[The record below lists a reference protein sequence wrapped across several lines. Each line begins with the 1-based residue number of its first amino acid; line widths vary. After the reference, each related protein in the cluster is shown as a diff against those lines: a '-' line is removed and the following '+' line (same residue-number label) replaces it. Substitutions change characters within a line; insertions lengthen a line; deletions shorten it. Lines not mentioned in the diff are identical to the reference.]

1 MKQPDLS
8 VISRTVAISLPH
20 RVFFTD
26 GAFAPGNDVMAAA
39 LRGNEVDGRKRKVL
53 VVAEA
58 ALLRGQPELAAQLT
72 AWFAARSDE
81 WDLVGEPMALEG
93 GEACKNDWTLVG
105 KIWEAIEQAGIDR
118 HSFVVAMGGGALLDL
133 VGFAAATAHR
143 GVRHVRMPSTT
154 LSQGDGGVGVKNG
167 VNWFGKKNWVGSFA
181 VPWAVVNDHA
191 FLRSL
196 PEAGRRDGIIEAIKV
211 ALIRDREF
219 FGELEA
225 HADLLGSLDDGMLRR
240 LIRRSAELHVE
251 HICGGGDPFELGSAR
266 PLDFGHWVAHRIE
279 PMTGYA
285 LSHGKAVAI
294 GMAVDLLYA
303 VEKGIL
309 ARAEA
314 MRILSVIRRAGF
326 QLWHETLG
334 RREADGKL
342 SILRGLEDFREHLG
356 GELTITLVTSP
367 GSAVEVH
374 QMDPAAV
381 VAAVTALAA
390 MPR

>member
-1 MKQPDLS
+1 MKQPDIP

-26 GAFAPGNDVMAAA
+26 GVFAPGNDVMSAA
-39 LRGNEVDGRKRKVL
+39 LRGNGVDGRRRKVL

-81 WDLVGEPMALEG
+81 WDLVGEPMTLEG

-225 HADLLGSLDDGMLRR
+225 QADLLGALDDGVLRR

-303 VEKGIL
+303 VEKGML